1 MFDVRDLSKPL
12 IEIATSRPSHCV
24 AFSILDGNLLAL
36 GDDAGALTIIN
47 TVSPSHP
54 LMSVSF
60 NDFVR
65 GLSWSALSNSLLVA
79 SWGEQQQQLKLV
91 NVS

>member
-1 MFDVRDLSKPL
+1 M
-12 IEIATSRPSHCV
+12 T
-24 AFSILDGNLLAL
+24 
-36 GDDAGALTIIN
+36 
-47 TVSPSHP
+47 
-54 LMSVSF
+54 VSF

-65 GLSWSALSNSLLVA
+65 GLSWSDLSKSLLVA